1 MRVSTKALLAIQGP
15 CDADFGQQVRAM
27 KGRDILCV
35 DDLASAIDGV
45 EGQEAWIVNP
55 TSLFS
60 LDGVQDLYVKVLS
73 FFRCVFLSLI
83 FSLCV
88 RAGGFF

>member
-1 MRVSTKALLAIQGP
+1 MLVIQGP
-15 CDADFGQQVRAM
+15 CDANFGQQVRAM

-60 LDGVQDLYVKVLS
+60 LDSVQELYVKFFLS
-73 FFRCVFLSLI
+73 FVVSSFRSFFLLVVACGDFFEESQ
-83 FSLCV
+83 V
-88 RAGGFF
+88 R

>member
-1 MRVSTKALLAIQGP
+1 
-15 CDADFGQQVRAM
+15 M